1 MEKDT
6 LNITYAK
13 NLEKQNFSSSFNLKI
28 DSQVN
33 VKTILNTSCF
43 IFDERFDCAN
53 GKAVVNGKI
62 GVKVLYVDTDNITN
76 TITDTQPFSHNI
88 LDNSITA
95 DCIIMLNNIT
105 SICLTNSNDTS
116 LKIDCNVSFVPSVYV
131 NLALPNNLELDE
143 NVICKNYNFNTYKI
157 TNKID
162 TKFDY
167 SSTLETKNNI
177 KKILYSNS
185 KFNLTEVT
193 AQDGFIV
200 VEGKLFTNIIYETE
214 ENEEIKIK
222 MLDDIFNIK
231 TDVEIANLKQSN
243 ILDLNLSVDSFNET
257 ITTELE
263 DDNNIITINNI
274 ISIKGL
280 VFEEVGV
287 DCVEDLYSVKNEIE
301 PVKSNREFI
310 CLTSKTCLTE
320 NIAGEISLDKDEPA
334 IEEIIANININTELT
349 NTYIKNGTV
358 YFEGLINSTVIYLDE
373 AKEIKN
379 KIVEI
384 PFVVNTKI
392 EAETLPIHHLHL
404 TVNSNKFK
412 VRRGTI
418 IELEYDINACVCL
431 YKTETREMI
440 DTITI
445 GKEFDFS
452 KYDYQIYIAKQNETV
467 WDLCK
472 RVKCYPEDLNKC
484 NKEIPSTF
492 AGGEKVIIK
501 R

>member
-1 MEKDT
+1 MEKNT
-6 LNITYAK
+6 LNTTYAK
-13 NLEKQNFSSSFNLKI
+13 NLEKQSFSSSFNLKI

-43 IFDERFDCAN
+43 VFDEKVESAN

-62 GVKVLYVDTDNITN
+62 GIKVLYIDIDDMTNIL
-76 TITDTQPFSHNI
+76 TDTQPFSYSI

-95 DCIIMLNNIT
+95 DCIIMLNNVST
-105 SICLTNSNDTS
+105 ICEVVSNDAT
-116 LKIDCNVSFVPSVYV
+116 LKINCNVSFAPSVYV
-131 NLALPNNLELDE
+131 NLALPNSLELNE
-143 NVICKNYNFNTYKI
+143 NIICKNSNFNTYK
-157 TNKID
+157 TVNKID

-167 SSTLETKNNI
+167 STTLETKNSI

-185 KFNLTEVT
+185 KFTLIEST
-193 AQDGFIV
+193 AQDGYMV

-231 TDVEIANLKQSN
+231 TDIEVANLKQGN
-243 ILDLNLSVDSFNET
+243 ILDLNFCVDSFNET

-263 DDNNIITINNI
+263 ENNNVITINDV

-280 VFEEVGV
+280 VFEEISV
-287 DCVEDLYSVKNEIE
+287 DCVEDLYSAKNELE
-301 PVKSNREFI
+301 PVKTSREFI
-310 CLTSKTCLTE
+310 CLTSKTCVTE
-320 NIAGEISLDKDEPA
+320 NIAGEISLDKDELA
-334 IEEIIANININTELT
+334 IEEIIANINVNAELT
-349 NTYIKNGTV
+349 NTYIKNGTI
-358 YFEGLINSTVIYLDE
+358 YFEGLINSTVIYIDE

-379 KIVEI
+379 KHVEI

-392 EAETLPIHHLHL
+392 EAEILPINHLNL
-404 TVNSNKFK
+404 TVNTNKFK

-418 IELEYDINACVCL
+418 IELEYDITSCVCL

-440 DTITI
+440 DTISL
-445 GKEFDFS
+445 GKDLDFS

-492 AGGEKVIIK
+492 TGGEKVIIK